1 MLNAN
6 FVRTK
11 TFPVARDILPET
23 SQQLLSDKS
32 KQQQRFPILRFYLE
46 VSRVKITKCKFK
58 MLIYNRNFSLCNFV
72 FWAKILGTYSYTLLL
87 YPQTIWAPQVCLRP
101 RPRNFIYLLE
111 YLLNSKFPN
120 SGGILPT
127 SFSLKF
133 WKIDRETSVVKS
145 PFNKVAG
152 YNK

>member
-32 KQQQRFPILRFYLE
+32 KQQQCFPILRFYLE

-58 MLIYNRNFSLCNFV
+58 MLIYNRNFSLCNFI

-111 YLLNSKFPN
+111 YLLNSKFSLVTYFQGNTKWRPTIIRN
-120 SGGILPT
+120 SRPEVFYQQFFL
-127 SFSLKF
+127 
-133 WKIDRETSVVKS
+133 
-145 PFNKVAG
+145 
-152 YNK
+152 